1 MTKFDPTKY
10 KFLLL
15 DRDGVINIERPAD
28 YVKDESEFIFTEN
41 AIEAIHTLTNEF
53 NKTFI
58 VTNQRGIGRGKMTI
72 ETLNTVHSYM
82 LREIN
87 KASGKI
93 DGIYFCSD
101 ISDHSINRKPNIGM
115 AFQIQADNP
124 EFKFEETI
132 LIGNSKSDIIFG
144 NKLGMYTVLVG
155 DKYPNN
161 YSIHKIANAYF
172 ENLSKFAEFYK
183 TEKGK

>member
-28 YVKDESEFIFTEN
+28 YVKDECEFLFTEN
-41 AIEAIHTLTNEF
+41 AVKAINILTNEF
-53 NKTFI
+53 DKIFI
-58 VTNQRGIGRGKMTI
+58 VTNQRGIGRGRMTV

-82 LREIN
+82 LGEIN

-93 DGIYFCSD
+93 DGIYFCTD

-115 AFQIQADNP
+115 AFQIQMDNP

-132 LIGNSKSDIIFG
+132 MIGNSKSDIIFG

-155 DKYPNN
+155 DKYPKND
-161 YSIHKIANAYF
+161 SIYKIANTYF
-172 ENLSKFAEFYK
+172 ESLYKFAEFYK
-183 TEKGK
+183 TEKEK